1 MATDKFIHSSY
12 RNFTDVKKGLA
23 RLPPNCT
30 LVFNQSSDGNENV
43 CVARLESSGESVEEA
58 VDKFLAGL
66 PTQSMCNVEELFPNQ
81 EG

>member
-30 LVFNQSSDGNENV
+30 LVFNQSPDGNENV
-43 CVARLESSGESVEEA
+43 CVARLESSGESVDEA
-58 VDKFLAGL
+58 IDKFLAGSA
-66 PTQSMCNVEELFPNQ
+66 TQSLQNQ